1 MPMTV
6 YDSLGNKHTLT
17 MTLTN
22 LSGTQIPGAAAGIV
36 YDNNT
41 WSWRV
46 DTDLNDTS
54 VHLALDN
61 TTYTDPVTNE
71 VVRASSSGLIHF
83 NTNGS
88 LDYVV
93 YQDMNGQH
101 FGTGTAG
108 SPAFNDVNI
117 PGGTTAP
124 AANGW
129 LPLANADTW
138 DDSVIGFEGATVPQ
152 NSAYNPAGVPP
163 VLWGN
168 NRALDLEK
176 LPIVLVYQGVDNT
189 AATIPTTP
197 VPPSGTS
204 AGTAVQIDVAS
215 ADAILG
221 TAAALQ
227 NWYVQSIDIDWG
239 TVSTITGGQFD
250 IAGAAGDLPNSH
262 DNVGSPNTILRSAFG
277 QRDGLTQDT
286 AGTWTT
292 VAGLQVYKPAYT
304 CAMTN
309 QDGYSELTLSSV
321 SVDSNGIVRGQ
332 FVNAEGQTKYQDL
345 AQLAIA
351 NFANA
356 GGLAKV
362 GSSSFTPTANSG
374 SAVIST
380 ANSGGRGSV
389 VGGALEQSNVD
400 LSKELTD
407 MIIAQR
413 GFEVNA
419 RLVTTSDTILNT
431 LVNLGR

>member
-1 MPMTV
+1 MP
-6 YDSLGNKHTLT
+6 
-17 MTLTN
+17 
-22 LSGTQIPGAAAGIV
+22 
-36 YDNNT
+36 
-41 WSWRV
+41 
-46 DTDLNDTS
+46 
-54 VHLALDN
+54 
-61 TTYTDPVTNE
+61 PVP
-71 VVRASSSGLIHF
+71 V
-83 NTNGS
+83 
-88 LDYVV
+88 
-93 YQDMNGQH
+93 
-101 FGTGTAG
+101 
-108 SPAFNDVNI
+108 
-117 PGGTTAP
+117 
-124 AANGW
+124 NGW
-129 LPLANADTW
+129 LTLADNDTW
-138 DDSVIGFEGATVPQ
+138 DDSVIGFEGATVPA
-152 NSAYNPAGVPP
+152 NSVYNPAGVPP

-168 NRALDLEK
+168 NRNLDLEK

-189 AATIPTTP
+189 ATPLVVTP
-197 VPPSGTS
+197 VPPNGTS
-204 AGTAVQIDVAS
+204 AGTAVQLDVAGQF
-215 ADAILG
+215 AIAG
-221 TAAALQ
+221 NANAQQ

-250 IAGAAGDLPNSH
+250 IAGAIGDLPNSH
-262 DNVGSPNTILRSAFG
+262 DDVGSPDTILRSSFG
-277 QRDGLTQDT
+277 QRDGMTQDT

-304 CAMTN
+304 CAMTD

-351 NFANA
+351 NFANSA
-356 GGLAKV
+356 GLAKV
-362 GSSSFTPTANSG
+362 GSSNFTPTANSG

-407 MIIAQR
+407 MIVAQR